1 MSVGI
6 GQSSGI
12 TRIYVLFYT
21 CKWFLEK
28 LKIEDCDKEHRP
40 LRKSFNVPLSMHDSK
55 QRKPSPV
62 ERTRF
67 LIVSLWN
74 NGEGLLAEK
83 SKDVSMFAGISHFE
97 AKVVVIQR

>member
-40 LRKSFNVPLSMHDSK
+40 LRKSFNVPLSVHGSK

-62 ERTRF
+62 ERVKRTNVQAF
-67 LIVSLWN
+67 LSFPV
-74 NGEGLLAEK
+74 GTTG
-83 SKDVSMFAGISHFE
+83 
-97 AKVVVIQR
+97 KVC